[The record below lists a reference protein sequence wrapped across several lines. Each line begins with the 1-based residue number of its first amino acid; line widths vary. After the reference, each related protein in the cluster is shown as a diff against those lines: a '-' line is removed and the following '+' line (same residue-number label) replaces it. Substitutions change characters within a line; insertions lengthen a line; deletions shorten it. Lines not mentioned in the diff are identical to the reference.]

1 MKSLAIHT
9 ECAVNF
15 NLGDAEPD
23 VPRPVPVGDGQITYE
38 LKSKENA
45 LAHVALVAFLQKSG
59 CPFFAQA
66 WLGCG
71 CIIHVHAHSKDRVF
85 RLDVPV

>member
-38 LKSKENA
+38 LKSRCA
-45 LAHVALVAFLQKSG
+45 GCFLAKVRLSVVHSCSSLVGLRMHHPCA
-59 CPFFAQA
+59 CAQQGQS
-66 WLGCG
+66 L
-71 CIIHVHAHSKDRVF
+71 
-85 RLDVPV
+85 